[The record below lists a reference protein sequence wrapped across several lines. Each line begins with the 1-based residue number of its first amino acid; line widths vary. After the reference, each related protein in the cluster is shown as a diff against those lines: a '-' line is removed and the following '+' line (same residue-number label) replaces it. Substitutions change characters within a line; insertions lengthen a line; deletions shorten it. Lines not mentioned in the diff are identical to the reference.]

1 MRWYTS
7 STAEKG
13 SFANNP
19 LNQSLGIILCRHK
32 EMLANSMHMVGS
44 YIIFCD
50 ERDGMMYTAEM
61 SGGQGQ

>member
-1 MRWYTS
+1 
-7 STAEKG
+7 
-13 SFANNP
+13 
-19 LNQSLGIILCRHK
+19 
-32 EMLANSMHMVGS
+32 MLANSMHMVGS